1 MTRLARSPEEVAAAE
16 PTRAPSI
23 EVVMLATDL
32 GPASA
37 AATDHAIEIA
47 SRLGAR
53 LLVTSV
59 VGPDRPKRD
68 GRGPRIDQVR
78 ADREAGVQSLVERAR
93 AGGMAATFLVWEGD
107 PGEAIVNAAEAE
119 GVDLIVVGSHGR
131 GPVGRFLL
139 GSVSDFVVR
148 HAGCPVLVVR
158 PGGADP

>member
-1 MTRLARSPEEVAAAE
+1 MTQVAGSPDQVAAVE
-16 PTRAPSI
+16 PSRSI
-23 EVVMLATDL
+23 QLVMLATDL

-59 VGPDRPKRD
+59 VDPDRPKRD
-68 GRGPRIDQVR
+68 GTGPRMDQVR
-78 ADREAGVQSLVERAR
+78 AGREAGVQAIVQRAR
-93 AGGMAATFLVWEGD
+93 GSGTTATFLVWEGD

-131 GPVGRFLL
+131 GQVERFLL
-139 GSVSDFVVR
+139 GSVSDYVVR

-158 PGGADP
+158 TVAPDR